1 MIKYSTSGL
10 VQFWNQTHNLFN
22 ILYSTAFIAWSSA
35 FYICSL
41 VNPASLHNE
50 MEQGEVTEKRRTTK
64 IAVATVFFTAFLS
77 MFLNVRYQN
86 KKKPTRFRIQYNV
99 LTFDQSFYS
108 YVLYFV
114 VEWALLLLNLRP
126 KFIGVFL
133 FICKLIFF
141 HCIVPLFILLN
152 LKNSMP
158 FLFSENNRK
167 KELNSFYMT
176 KLYAIPRR
184 DKFLPFKKFD
194 SNARWG
200 SEKKFQNLN
209 QNLFDSHSEKKNPN
223 VLTPVDV

>member
-141 HCIVPLFILLN
+141 SLYCTIIHFVELEKFNAFSLF
-152 LKNSMP
+152 
-158 FLFSENNRK
+158 
-167 KELNSFYMT
+167 
-176 KLYAIPRR
+176 
-184 DKFLPFKKFD
+184 
-194 SNARWG
+194 
-200 SEKKFQNLN
+200 
-209 QNLFDSHSEKKNPN
+209 
-223 VLTPVDV
+223 

>member
-108 YVLYFV
+108 YVLYFFV
-114 VEWALLLLNLRP
+114 DWALLLLKLRP
-126 KFIGVFL
+126 KFIGIFL

-141 HCIVPLFILLN
+141 HSIIPLFILLK

-158 FLFSENNRK
+158 FLFSENNRN
-167 KELNSFYMT
+167 KEMNSFYMT

-184 DKFLPFKKFD
+184 ETFLPLKRFD

-200 SEKKFQNLN
+200 SEFKFQNLN
-209 QNLFDSHSEKKNPN
+209 QNLYHRHAKKKNPN
-223 VLTPVDV
+223 DLTPVDV